1 MRNCA
6 DSKDVGCLL
15 TILFAMLLVAAGWT
29 FGVSFSLSALYSCS
43 DSRQAK
49 KEQLGIREHYT
60 GT

>member
-6 DSKDVGCLL
+6 DSKDVGGLL
-15 TILFAMLLVAAGWT
+15 TVLFAMLVAAGWT
-29 FGVSFSLSALYSCS
+29 FEISFSLSALYSCS